1 MAPSSTSPDSKRCL
15 GAVLS
20 LTMLEFER
28 AMKFLYSL
36 CSHFPA
42 TCISAFRCLM
52 LTVTFHSVNLE
63 LSLGSWSEDES
74 GGRQAYGLW

>member
-1 MAPSSTSPDSKRCL
+1 
-15 GAVLS
+15 
-20 LTMLEFER
+20 
-28 AMKFLYSL
+28 
-36 CSHFPA
+36 
-42 TCISAFRCLM
+42 M